1 MTDNKQTPSSKNS
14 SILTNQEI
22 NELIENNMKLVGFVS
37 KRFPTDLISREDL
50 IARSNKSI
58 SNLW

>member
-1 MTDNKQTPSSKNS
+1 MTENKISTSSKNS
-14 SILTNQEI
+14 SIQTNQEI

-37 KRFPTDLISREDL
+37 KRFPTDLVSREDL
-50 IARSNKSI
+50 IARSNKSS